1 MRTRTKSFIGVI
13 VCFSAVVLVEQL
25 TTVNLYYARFT
36 SSTHVEDK
44 ITAAAGDQVFTL
56 QVEQPITRWIPLVK
70 YGETVFF
77 HNYRR
82 SHGATAPLVER
93 NAITRTRLLVIGLCS
108 TQHYEQLARG
118 PYESLHRD
126 YLKQ

>member
-13 VCFSAVVLVEQL
+13 VCFGAVALAEQL
-25 TTVNLYYARFT
+25 TTVHLYYSRLT
-36 SSTHVEDK
+36 SSTHAEDK

-56 QVEQPITRWIPLVK
+56 HVEQPIARWIPLVK
-70 YGETVFF
+70 YGETVFV

-82 SHGATAPLVER
+82 SHGANALVER

-108 TQHYEQLARG
+108 TQQYEQLASG